1 MRSTPNTR
9 QTKFPPFSLFLFSLF
24 KVLFNF
30 PSRYLFDIGLVT
42 VFSLRWSLPPALGCV
57 RKQPDSRDA
66 GDEPT
71 DAPTG
76 LSPSTG
82 KAPFT
87 GTRASAVGVAAPPS
101 RTPQVRN
108 GPEAEGF
115 GAGLFPLH
123 SPLLGE
129 SSLVSF
135 PPLTDM
141 LKFSGYS
148 RLI

>member
-1 MRSTPNTR
+1 MR
-9 QTKFPPFSLFLFSLF
+9 K
-24 KVLFNF
+24 K
-30 PSRYLFDIGLVT
+30 PS
-42 VFSLRWSLPPALGCV
+42 GCC
-57 RKQPDSRDA
+57 
-66 GDEPT
+66 
-71 DAPTG
+71 
-76 LSPSTG
+76 
-82 KAPFT
+82 
-87 GTRASAVGVAAPPS
+87 ASAVGVAAPPS

-148 RLI
+148 RLIRGREIEFGQTGS